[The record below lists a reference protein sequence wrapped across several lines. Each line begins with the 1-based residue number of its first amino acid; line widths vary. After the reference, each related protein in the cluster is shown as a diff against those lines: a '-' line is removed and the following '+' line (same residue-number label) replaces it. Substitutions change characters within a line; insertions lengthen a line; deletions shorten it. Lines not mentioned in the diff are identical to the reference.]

1 MKELFQII
9 QDPRFHLLYG
19 VTQRFS
25 AGPQP
30 QRVRLNREGCKLVE
44 GVTKRASVHPNMRLA
59 VHPNPGKG
67 DKFSPIF
74 GKITDVSER
83 SIFIDYIEPDEEL
96 RSAAAAVKKV
106 DLLAA
111 PEQGQELAALLKS
124 LGLNTRSLGQDCST
138 LIINGL
144 NPDPGV
150 TWAEPMLLAH
160 QETIRAG
167 LKVLRRLSPANRI
180 ILAVPKELNLHLTD
194 IEIAHVPAHY
204 PASINALVVKAV
216 TGKENPK
223 DVGIVG
229 LHNLW
234 SLGHV
239 ARTGLPLT
247 ETVVTLGS
255 LEHSGNYI
263 VCDGSLI
270 GDLLEFAHIP
280 LHTGDTLVR
289 GGPLRGESVDKL
301 SRSITCGTPGVFV
314 VEAGTIPPMEGHS
327 PCINCGACVLACP
340 ARLSPSILSRNA
352 EFALHDRN
360 TAEHITSC
368 LECGLCG
375 YVCIARRPVLQN
387 IRLSKYKLAQAAEAR
402 RCLESRR
409 TIEASCTIAAQ
420 PESAEAQG
428 GK

>member
-19 VTQRFS
+19 VSQRFS
-25 AGPQP
+25 LGPQP

-44 GVTKRASVHPNMRLA
+44 GVTKRASVYPNMRLA

-83 SIFIDYIEPDEEL
+83 SIFIDYVEPDEGL
-96 RSAAAAVKKV
+96 LSAAAAVKKA

-111 PEQGQELAALLKS
+111 PEQGQDLALLLKS
-124 LGLNTRSLGQDCST
+124 FGLNTRSLGQDCST

-160 QETIRAG
+160 QDTIRAG

-180 ILAVPKELNLHLTD
+180 ILAIPKELNLHFTD
-194 IEIAHVPAHY
+194 IEVAHVPAHY

-216 TGKENPK
+216 TGKENPEG
-223 DVGIVG
+223 VGIVG

-239 ARTGLPLT
+239 VRTGLPLT

-263 VCDGSLI
+263 VREGSLI
-270 GDLLEFAHIP
+270 ADLLEFAHITV
-280 LHTGDTLVR
+280 HTGDTLVR

-301 SRSITCGTPGVFV
+301 TRSITCGTPGVFV

-327 PCINCGACVLACP
+327 PCINCGACVMTCP

-360 TAEHITSC
+360 IEEHITSC

-375 YVCIARRPVLQN
+375 YVCIARRPVLQY
-387 IRLSKYKLAQAAEAR
+387 IRLSKYKLAQAAAARMRAEAT
-402 RCLESRR
+402 R
-409 TIEASCTIAAQ
+409 TAAIQ
-420 PESAEAQG
+420 PVSAEAQG
-428 GK
+428 GN

>member
-1 MKELFQII
+1 M
-9 QDPRFHLLYG
+9 
-19 VTQRFS
+19 
-25 AGPQP
+25 
-30 QRVRLNREGCKLVE
+30 LV
-44 GVTKRASVHPNMRLA
+44 KIYPNMRLA

-83 SIFIDYIEPDEEL
+83 SIFIDYVEPDEGL
-96 RSAAAAVKKV
+96 LSAAAAVKKA

-111 PEQGQELAALLKS
+111 PEQGQDLALLLKS
-124 LGLNTRSLGQDCST
+124 FGLNTRSLGQDCST

-160 QETIRAG
+160 QDTIRAG

-180 ILAVPKELNLHLTD
+180 ILAIPKELNLHFTD
-194 IEIAHVPAHY
+194 IEVAHVPAHY

-216 TGKENPK
+216 TGKENPEG
-223 DVGIVG
+223 VGIVG

-239 ARTGLPLT
+239 VRTGLPLT

-263 VCDGSLI
+263 VREGSLI
-270 GDLLEFAHIP
+270 GDLLEFAHITV
-280 LHTGDTLVR
+280 HTGDTLVR

-301 SRSITCGTPGVFV
+301 TRSITCGTPGVFV

-327 PCINCGACVLACP
+327 PCINCGACVMTCP

-360 TAEHITSC
+360 IEEHITSC

-375 YVCIARRPVLQN
+375 YVCIARRPVLQY
-387 IRLSKYKLAQAAEAR
+387 IRLSKYKLAQAAAARMRAEAT
-402 RCLESRR
+402 R
-409 TIEASCTIAAQ
+409 TAAIQ
-420 PESAEAQG
+420 PVSAEAQG
-428 GK
+428 GN

>member
-1 MKELFQII
+1 MKELLHII

-25 AGPQP
+25 QGPQP
-30 QRVRLNREGCKLVE
+30 HRVRLNREGAKLVE
-44 GVTKRASVHPNMRLA
+44 GVTKKSLVYPNMRLA

-67 DKFSPIF
+67 DVFAPIF
-74 GKITDVSER
+74 GKISEVSER
-83 SIFIDYIEPDEEL
+83 SIFIDYVEPDEEL
-96 RSAAAAVKKV
+96 LHAAESVKKA

-111 PEQGQELAALLKS
+111 PGEGEELAALLKS
-124 LGLNTRSLGQDCST
+124 FGLNPRSLGQPCNT

-160 QETIRAG
+160 QDTIRAG
-167 LKVLRRLSPANRI
+167 FKLLRRLSPANRI
-180 ILAVPKELNLHLTD
+180 ILAVPKELHLHLTD
-194 IEIAHVPAHY
+194 IEVAHVPAHY
-204 PASINALVVKAV
+204 PASINPLVIKAV
-216 TGKENPK
+216 TGKENPEG
-223 DVGIVG
+223 VGIVG

-239 ARTGLPLT
+239 VRTGLPLT

-263 VCDGSLI
+263 VREGSLI
-270 GDLLEFAHIP
+270 GDLLEFAHITV
-280 LHTGDTLVR
+280 HTGDTLVR

-301 SRSITCGTPGVFV
+301 SRSITRGTPGVFV

-327 PCINCGACVLACP
+327 PCINCGACVMTCP

-360 TAEHITSC
+360 IAEHITAC

-375 YVCIARRPVLQN
+375 YVCIARRPVLQY
-387 IRLSKYKLAQAAEAR
+387 IRLSKHKLALATVARARAEEAR
-402 RCLESRR
+402 
-409 TIEASCTIAAQ
+409 AAAAQ
-420 PESAEAQG
+420 SDSAEAQG
-428 GK
+428 GN

>member
-19 VTQRFS
+19 VSQRFS
-25 AGPQP
+25 LGPQP

-44 GVTKRASVHPNMRLA
+44 GVTKRASVYPNMRLA

-83 SIFIDYIEPDEEL
+83 SIFIDYVEPDEGL
-96 RSAAAAVKKV
+96 LSAAAAVKKA

-111 PEQGQELAALLKS
+111 PEQGQDLALLLKS
-124 LGLNTRSLGQDCST
+124 FGLNTRSLGQDCST

-160 QETIRAG
+160 QDTIRAG

-180 ILAVPKELNLHLTD
+180 ILAIPKELNLHFTD
-194 IEIAHVPAHY
+194 IEVAHVPAHY

-216 TGKENPK
+216 TGKENPEG
-223 DVGIVG
+223 VGIVG

-239 ARTGLPLT
+239 VRTGLPLT

-263 VCDGSLI
+263 VREGSLI
-270 GDLLEFAHIP
+270 GDLLEFAHITV
-280 LHTGDTLVR
+280 HTGDTLVR

-301 SRSITCGTPGVFV
+301 TRSITCGTPGVFV

-327 PCINCGACVLACP
+327 PCINCGACVMTCP

-360 TAEHITSC
+360 IEEHITSC

-375 YVCIARRPVLQN
+375 YVCIARRPVLQY
-387 IRLSKYKLAQAAEAR
+387 IRLSKYKLAQAAAARMRAEAT
-402 RCLESRR
+402 R
-409 TIEASCTIAAQ
+409 TAAIQ
-420 PESAEAQG
+420 PVSAEAQG
-428 GK
+428 GN